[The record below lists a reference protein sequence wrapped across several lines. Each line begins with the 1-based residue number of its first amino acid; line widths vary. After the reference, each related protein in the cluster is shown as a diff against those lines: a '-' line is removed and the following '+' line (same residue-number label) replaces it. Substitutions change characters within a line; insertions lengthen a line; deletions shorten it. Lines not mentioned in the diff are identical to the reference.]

1 MGGSRIRYFFHAA
14 YQGTRYHGW
23 QKQPEAGSVQETLQ
37 HALSTLLKEPIT
49 CIGCGRTDAGVH
61 ARQYFFHI
69 NLSQQLPDNFLF
81 IVNKVLPND
90 IAIFDILSP
99 PRNGHAQLS
108 ATSRT
113 YDYFVHTQKD
123 PFLSELSSYYEV
135 SDWDIAA
142 MQKAIILLPQYDDFR
157 GFCKRPDKHEST
169 VRALSLA
176 QLFSSDAGDKLQ
188 FRFRARGFLRG
199 MIRLLVGNLL
209 AVGRGKLSLAEWE
222 DCLIHKK
229 SPRFFN
235 MAHPE
240 GLYLSKITYPF
251 LDLPA
256 KGRFPFELD
265 KTDIHVIPTD
275 V

>member
-14 YQGTRYHGW
+14 YKGTQYHGW
-23 QKQPEAGSVQETLQ
+23 QKQPKASSVQETLQ
-37 HALSTLLKEPIT
+37 KALATVLKEPVS

-69 NLSQQLPDNFLF
+69 NVNQSLPADFLF
-81 IVNKVLPND
+81 IFNKVLPND

-99 PRNGHAQLS
+99 PSRGHAQLS

-113 YDYFVHTQKD
+113 YDYFVHSQKD
-123 PFLSELSSYYEV
+123 PFLDELSSLYEV
-135 SDWDIAA
+135 SHWDLQA
-142 MQKAIILLPQYDDFR
+142 MQKAVAVLPQYNDFR
-157 GFCKRPDKHEST
+157 GFCKRPDKHDNT
-169 VRALSLA
+169 IRQLSLA
-176 QLFSSDAGDKLQ
+176 QLFTNPTGDQLQ
-188 FRFRARGFLRG
+188 FRFTSSGFLRG
-199 MIRLLVGNLL
+199 MIRLLVGNIL
-209 AVGRGKLSLAEWE
+209 AVGKGKLSLAEWE
-222 DCLIHKK
+222 DCLRQAK

-235 MAHPE
+235 LAHPE

-251 LDLPA
+251 LDLPP

-265 KTDIHVIPTD
+265 KPNIHAIQTD